1 MKPKNKL
8 ELLTDR
14 ELEILYL
21 IANGFSNSEIASILF
36 LSPHTIKVV
45 VTGILRKLGARNRAQ
60 AVYVAE
66 ENNILINKHLILQRP
81 KK

>member
-21 IANGFSNSEIASILF
+21 IANGFSNPEIASILF